1 MKTKKQIALL
11 PFLMLLAGC
20 DEKVSLPSETT
31 KPDTTPVVT
40 EPNDTSKITEDKVT
54 EAPILPTAALTDEM
68 MSEMKV
74 AYAVDFTF
82 NITYEGGG
90 NGSSYHYIASCGSD
104 GYAYESYY
112 HKDGSEQFVSDVHI
126 QNKEGD
132 PYTYDASLGLD
143 NTIWYKNLTATD
155 KFSQEEYDVEWAD
168 AGYSNLF
175 AVLSSSD
182 FTKEDDNTFALSD
195 EKLSELKYSLNN
207 QLFSPYDLYASKTDP
222 KSFKLKTNGSNIVGF
237 ELEFLPYS
245 SYESI
250 SYYKSSGTFT
260 QFGASAFKK
269 LTPIEGE
276 AKPELDAI
284 LRKLKG
290 TDGKQNYDI
299 HQTQFQFDF
308 DMKKMVSMGEM
319 DIKVQD
325 GDKAHWVY
333 RNTAGKR
340 TADYGYYSQ
349 KDDEGNDCKRGV
361 IQIGENYYND
371 VYLYSGSMK
380 EYLPSFNF
388 SSVLF
393 EKDTDASKDGKV
405 VYRLRHDFHFST
417 DNNSTFFTPEEM
429 DAYRDRLTFVTITEE
444 GDKIT
449 IRNSTGRDGTESEGL
464 ILNCEFTNI
473 GKVTGLFAPEHM
485 KENVDDL
492 KWTDLLSR
500 NEATR
505 DSIVSCYTAEVLDSI
520 PTLGGTWSNVYVDA
534 ANGAKPIFYVNT
546 YEEATNN
553 ELMTDMSDKLTNAG
567 FNAYTPSA
575 LSEAQQTHKFF
586 RKNVDI
592 KNQGKVRTYS
602 LNIELTP
609 WWNTQLFEG
618 QFQISL
624 SLSAAVK

>member
-1 MKTKKQIALL
+1 
-11 PFLMLLAGC
+11 
-20 DEKVSLPSETT
+20 
-31 KPDTTPVVT
+31 
-40 EPNDTSKITEDKVT
+40 
-54 EAPILPTAALTDEM
+54 
-68 MSEMKV
+68 
-74 AYAVDFTF
+74 
-82 NITYEGGG
+82 
-90 NGSSYHYIASCGSD
+90 
-104 GYAYESYY
+104 
-112 HKDGSEQFVSDVHI
+112 
-126 QNKEGD
+126 
-132 PYTYDASLGLD
+132 
-143 NTIWYKNLTATD
+143 
-155 KFSQEEYDVEWAD
+155 
-168 AGYSNLF
+168 
-175 AVLSSSD
+175 
-182 FTKEDDNTFALSD
+182 
-195 EKLSELKYSLNN
+195 
-207 QLFSPYDLYASKTDP
+207 
-222 KSFKLKTNGSNIVGF
+222 
-237 ELEFLPYS
+237 
-245 SYESI
+245 
-250 SYYKSSGTFT
+250 
-260 QFGASAFKK
+260 
-269 LTPIEGE
+269 
-276 AKPELDAI
+276 
-284 LRKLKG
+284 
-290 TDGKQNYDI
+290 
-299 HQTQFQFDF
+299 
-308 DMKKMVSMGEM
+308 
-319 DIKVQD
+319 
-325 GDKAHWVY
+325 
-333 RNTAGKR
+333 
-340 TADYGYYSQ
+340 
-349 KDDEGNDCKRGV
+349 
-361 IQIGENYYND
+361 
-371 VYLYSGSMK
+371 MK

-405 VYRLRHDFHFST
+405 VYRLRKDFHIST
-417 DNNSTFFTPEEM
+417 DNNSSFFTPQEM
-429 DAYRDRLTFVTITEE
+429 DAYLDRLTFVTITEE

-575 LSEAQQTHKFF
+575 LSEAQKTHKFF

>member
-1 MKTKKQIALL
+1 MKTKKQIGLL
-11 PFLMLLAGC
+11 PFLMLLTGC
-20 DEKVSLPSETT
+20 GGKASLPSETN
-31 KPDTTPVVT
+31 KPDTTPVLT
-40 EPNDTSKITEDKVT
+40 EPTDTSKVTDDKVT
-54 EAPILPTAALTDEM
+54 EAPILPTAELTDEM
-68 MSEMKV
+68 MSEMRV

-82 NITYEGGG
+82 NISYEGGG
-90 NGSSYHYIASCGSD
+90 NGSSYRYLAGCGNE
-104 GYAYESYY
+104 GYSYESYFL
-112 HKDGSEQFVSDVHI
+112 KDGNEKFVSDVHI
-126 QNKEGD
+126 QKKDND
-132 PYTYDASLGLD
+132 PYAYDVSLGLD
-143 NTIWYKNLTATD
+143 NTVWYKNLTATD
-155 KFSQEEYDVEWAD
+155 QFSQEEYNVEWAD

-175 AVLSSSD
+175 AALSSSD
-182 FTKEDDNTFALSD
+182 FTKEDDNTFSLSA

-207 QLFSPYDLYASKTDP
+207 QLFSPYDLYSAKTDP
-222 KSFKLKTNGSNIVGF
+222 KSFKLKTNGSSIVGY

-245 SYESI
+245 SYDSI
-250 SYYKSSGTFT
+250 SYYKSKGTFT

-276 AKPELDAI
+276 EKPELDAI
-284 LRKLKG
+284 LNKLKG

-299 HQTQFQFDF
+299 HQTQFQYDF
-308 DMKKMVSMGEM
+308 DLKKMVSMGEM

-325 GDKAHWVY
+325 GDKAHWTY

-340 TADYGYYSQ
+340 TADYGYYAQ

-371 VYLYSGSMK
+371 VYLYTGSMK
-380 EYLPSFNF
+380 DYLPSFNF

-393 EKDTDASKDGKV
+393 EKDTEASKDGKV
-405 VYRLRHDFHFST
+405 VYRLRKDFHISD

-429 DAYRDRLTFVTITEE
+429 DAYRDRLIFVTITEE

-449 IRNSTGRDGTESEGL
+449 IRNSTGSDGTESDGL
-464 ILNCEFTNI
+464 ILNCEYTNI

-534 ANGAKPIFYVNT
+534 TSGAKPIFYVYT
-546 YEEATNN
+546 YEEETNN
-553 ELMTDMSDKLTNAG
+553 ELMTDMSDKLTKAE
-567 FNAYTPSA
+567 FNAYTPSS
-575 LSEAQQTHKFF
+575 LSDAQKTHKFF

-592 KNQGKVRTYS
+592 KNQGKVKTYS

-609 WWNTQLFEG
+609 WWNSQLSNG